1 MNTRKL
7 ATGAKN

>member
-7 ATGAKN
+7 PTSS